1 MAVDGNNYA
10 TIDDIVALFR
20 PLTQDET
27 ERANALLPVVSS
39 RLRYEARK
47 VGKNLDLMV
56 QVDPDLAEVAKSVTV
71 DVVSR
76 SLMTPTASDGFGP
89 MTQVA
94 QAAGGYSISGTFLNP
109 GGGLFIKDAEIKALG
124 LKRQKYGVIEV
135 YADPRDNSVPL

>member
-10 TIDDIVALFR
+10 TIDDIEALFR